1 MGTVVGQANEQRD
14 RTESRSTIPELLRA
28 EIEAAAD
35 AEMCVRSHLAA
46 HSTGTASQMNE

>member
-1 MGTVVGQANEQRD
+1 MVGQGNEQRD

-35 AEMCVRSHLAA
+35 AEMCVHLAA